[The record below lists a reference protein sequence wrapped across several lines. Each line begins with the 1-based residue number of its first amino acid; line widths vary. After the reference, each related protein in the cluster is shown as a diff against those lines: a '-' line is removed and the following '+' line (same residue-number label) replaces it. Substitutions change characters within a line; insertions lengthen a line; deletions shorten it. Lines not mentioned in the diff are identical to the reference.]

1 MSLSTPSKDITIC
14 LSENRRQVFRQASFC
29 CRIIGSRKAKR
40 IGLLYIRCGQ
50 NKSSQRLSKAG
61 YACLKTYC
69 GITRLRNDVKIIRA
83 RLSAV
88 FAQNEPFMKRFPST
102 AFLLTTLAFAC
113 QQAWA
118 DSAVA
123 AAAVAA
129 GDPKPS
135 DYVRVEQPKQT
146 EAAEGKKLTPK
157 YPVTVNVGDEEVK
170 TMLEE
175 HLPLITEQ
183 QQEDLDIEQ
192 IGFLLEDTPSD
203 VQNMM
208 RTQGYFNSQ
217 TQVQSSGK
225 GYVVNVAQG
234 KRTHIDNVSV
244 AIIGD
249 VLQDAELGSYYKN
262 AMANWALPVG
272 APFQQ
277 DNWSQSKTSVLAAV
291 ARKKYPLARFTQTQ
305 ANIDPNKN
313 TADLNVVVDS
323 QQPIYFG
330 DIQIS
335 GTQRYPESVV
345 SGLAPFKTGSP
356 YDLDQLLDY
365 QQALEQNSHFSGAS
379 VQADFANLQGDRVPV
394 KVNVSEV
401 KKHKLELGLRWD
413 SEYGPGGKIGYDY
426 YNLFNKGYVGSV
438 VMDGD
443 RYQTTLSAGIS
454 QPRNNNG
461 HYWTSNVA
469 YTRSTT
475 QNLETKDLTSGVW
488 FVRDRNNIEAR
499 LGVEYISGSRRIPSS
514 NTDLGHSAVTM
525 LTASWRH
532 QDIETTLRPAN
543 GYYLDAKVGTTLGS
557 LMSTTSVQRAY
568 ARAAYYF
575 TPEKTEYG
583 TFVVRGQLGYV
594 YAKENNDVP
603 ASLLFRTG
611 GATSVRGY
619 ELDSIGIAGPDDS
632 VLPDRALAVASLEY
646 QYPITKDFSAAI
658 FHDMGDVSR
667 NFKNMGFKHGT
678 GVGVRWFSPVAPF
691 SFDIAYGH
699 NDKKIRWHISLGTQF

>member
-1 MSLSTPSKDITIC
+1 MFQTGIILVSGTINETTE
-14 LSENRRQVFRQASFC
+14 SVPRRMAFKFAPPPEFPA
-29 CRIIGSRKAKR
+29 GGK
-40 IGLLYIRCGQ
+40 
-50 NKSSQRLSKAG
+50 NKSAQGLSKAG
-61 YACLKTYC
+61 YACLNVRRR
-69 GITRLRNDVKIIRA
+69 ITRLKNDVKIIRA
-83 RLSAV
+83 RLPAF

-102 AFLLTTLAFAC
+102 AFLLTALAFAC
-113 QQAWA
+113 QQARA
-118 DSAVA
+118 DDSAATVTD
-123 AAAVAA
+123 
-129 GDPKPS
+129 GEPKPT
-135 DYVRVEQPKQT
+135 DYVRAARPKQT
-146 EAAEGKKLTPK
+146 EAEEGKKLTPK
-157 YPVTVNVGDEEVK
+157 YPVTVNVGDEEAK

-183 QQEDLDIEQ
+183 QQEDLDVEQ

-208 RTQGYFNSQ
+208 RTQGYFSSQ

-225 GYVVNVAQG
+225 GYVVNVTPG

-249 VLQDAELGSYYKN
+249 VLQDAELGGYYKN
-262 AMANWALPVG
+262 AMADWALPVG

-277 DNWSQSKTSVLAAV
+277 DKWSQSKTSVLAAV

-305 ANIDPNKN
+305 ASIDPNKN
-313 TADLNVVVDS
+313 TADLSVVVDS

-379 VQADFANLQGDRVPV
+379 VEADFANLQGDRVPV

-438 VMDGD
+438 IVDGD

-461 HYWTSNVA
+461 HYWTSNVS
-469 YTRSTT
+469 YSRSTT
-475 QNLETKDLTSGVW
+475 QNLETRDLTSGVW
-488 FVRDRNNIEAR
+488 FVRDRNNIESR

-532 QDIETTLRPAN
+532 QDIETPLRPAN

-557 LMSTTSVQRAY
+557 LLSTTSVQRAN

-575 TPEKTEYG
+575 TPEKKEYG
-583 TFVVRGQLGYV
+583 TFIVRGQLGYV
-594 YAKENNDVP
+594 YAKENNEVP

-619 ELDSIGIAGPDDS
+619 ELDSIGIAGPGDS

-646 QYPITKDFSAAI
+646 QYPVTKDFSAAI

-667 NFKNMGFKHGT
+667 NFKNMGLKHGT